1 MRLLREGGSGLSF
14 LAMVQLSPSAH
25 DPVRS
30 SPFSLAGMGGQA
42 DMTPKAPP
50 LATLLSLDWR
60 RAVLHRK
67 GVRKQARAFRSPRQ
81 PPEVIPRSLLTF
93 PPIK

>member
-14 LAMVQLSPSAH
+14 LATVQLSPSAH

-50 LATLLSLDWR
+50 LATLLSLDCR

-67 GVRKQARAFRSPRQ
+67 GVLAPFAVLDSHLKSFLDRS
-81 PPEVIPRSLLTF
+81 
-93 PPIK
+93 